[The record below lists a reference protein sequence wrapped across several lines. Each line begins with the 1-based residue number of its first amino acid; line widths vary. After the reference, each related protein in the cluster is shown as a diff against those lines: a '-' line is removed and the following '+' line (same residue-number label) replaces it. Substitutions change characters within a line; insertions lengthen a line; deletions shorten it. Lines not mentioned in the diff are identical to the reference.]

1 MPDLTDLTGSSGA
14 SVTGD
19 TAWPWRF
26 AVSEWTL
33 RERYTE
39 RALER
44 IAAAGFDAVELGG
57 ARVHQARARRALA
70 ETGLYVTSVCPL
82 FGAEHDFAADD
93 PAVRQAAADLLR
105 RWVEFAGEVGA
116 SAVIVVPSDR
126 PVPCSAKPRHELL
139 ARSAEIIA
147 GVANEYGP
155 VAPTLVIEPLNRYE
169 THLVRSLAEAEQLRR
184 LIASDRVALMGDVF
198 HMNLEEDSLAAPLLE
213 HAGQIRHMHLA
224 DNQRREPGSGR
235 LEFAE
240 VFRALAAA
248 DYAGVLALEFL
259 PATDAALRAARRYL
273 EQQTIG
279 LATA

>member
-1 MPDLTDLTGSSGA
+1 MPDLGDLSGPFGP
-14 SVTGD
+14 SVIGD
-19 TAWPWRF
+19 RPLPWRL

-33 RERYTE
+33 RERSTE

-57 ARVHQARARRALA
+57 ATVHQARAQRALA
-70 ETGLYVTSVCPL
+70 ATGLQVTSVCPL

-105 RWVEFAGEVGA
+105 CWIEFAGEVGA
-116 SAVIVVPSDR
+116 PIVIVVPSDR
-126 PVPCSAKPRHELL
+126 PLPCTAAPRQELL
-139 ARSAEIIA
+139 ARCAQAIA
-147 GVANEYGP
+147 DVAADYGP
-155 VAPTLVIEPLNRYE
+155 AAPTLVIEPLNRYE

-184 LIASDRVALMGDVF
+184 LIASDRVAVMADVF
-198 HMNLEEDSLAAPLLE
+198 HMNLEEDSLTAPLRE
-213 HAGQIRHMHLA
+213 HAGHIRHVHLA

-248 DYAGVLALEFL
+248 SYAGALALEFL

-273 EQQTIG
+273 GQPENRRED
-279 LATA
+279 